1 MRKAKPYLN
10 KKRYWGNFE
19 RFAAVGGKR
28 EPLIPKGQTIATDN
42 PVVAQRLFDERWA
55 QLERALDRHQNGLPV
70 IVESPRGVTLVDY
83 AVRYLSRLGA
93 KRNTKGEPL
102 HPKRGLD
109 RRKRSITACLETP
122 TMQRVQFFS
131 RLEPEDVDAM
141 VLELGERRKEN
152 GEVLKASTVRS
163 YAMDFSA
170 MLTAAVRDRLLT
182 TNPLPT
188 SETLPQLAERSA
200 LDDGLYLEREE
211 ARALLEHV
219 LPSPQV
225 PYAQALAMTFA
236 YTGMRKEE
244 AMGLLVQDV
253 NFITMEIRVASN
265 EFREGKTTAA
275 VRTVPLWP
283 KLAAVLEPL
292 VRNRPGSALVFPSV
306 VAPQVANR
314 KKQQPIESIDGTLA
328 AAARRA
334 GIRKEVTHH
343 TLRHTYVSARLQ
355 MQHRTV
361 TGTLVPVDPRLI
373 VHEIGHADEELIR
386 TVYGHHTR
394 KRVDQVELDY
404 YEVLPDVEEAKRRA
418 KAARGE
424 RIRAGLAAR
433 KARGETRRSP
443 GEGSVTLS
451 LWPEQQRKRKS
462 YAHVIRTHARS
473 QQLTEAELTTLLG
486 ATPAETTAI
495 MRGDLS
501 RLPLERMQQYAAKI
515 ARAA

>member
-1 MRKAKPYLN
+1 VRQAKPYFN
-10 KKRYWGNFE
+10 GRRFWGNFE

-28 EPLIPKGQTIATDN
+28 EPLIPEGHQHATDD

-55 QLERALDRHQNGLPV
+55 KLTRALDQHRNGLPV
-70 IVESPRGVTLVDY
+70 VIANPRGVTLVDY
-83 AVRYLSRLGA
+83 AVRYLTRLGA
-93 KRNTKGEPL
+93 KRNTKGEPV

-131 RLEPEDVDAM
+131 RLEPEYLDAM
-141 VLELGERRKEN
+141 ILELGERRQEN
-152 GEVLKASTVRS
+152 GELLKASTVRS

-170 MLTAAVRDRLLT
+170 MLTAAVRDRLLI

-188 SETLPQLAERSA
+188 SESLPQLAERSA

-211 ARALLEHV
+211 MRPLLEHV
-219 LPSPQV
+219 LPSRQV

-236 YTGMRKEE
+236 YTGMRREE
-244 AMGLLVQDV
+244 VMGLLVQDV
-253 NFITMEIRVASN
+253 NFITMEIRVAPN
-265 EFREGKTTAA
+265 KFRKGKTTSAE
-275 VRTVPLWP
+275 RTVPLWP

-292 VRNRPGSALVFPSV
+292 VSNRPGNALVFPSV
-306 VAPQVANR
+306 IAPQRSTRNTH
-314 KKQQPIESIDGTLA
+314 QPIESIDGTLA

-343 TLRHTYVSARLQ
+343 TLRHSYVSARLQ

-361 TGTLVPVDPRLI
+361 TGTLVPVDPRLV
-373 VHEIGHADEELIR
+373 VHEIGHADEEMIR
-386 TVYGHHTR
+386 KVYGHHTR
-394 KRVDQVELDY
+394 KRVDQVELDF
-404 YEVLPDVEEAKRRA
+404 YEVLADLEEAKRRA

-424 RIRAGLAAR
+424 RIRAGHAAR
-433 KARGETRRSP
+433 KARGETRRAR
-443 GEGSVTLS
+443 GEGAVALS
-451 LWPEQQRKRKS
+451 LKPDQQRKRKG
-462 YAHVIRTHARS
+462 YAHVIRTHARAH
-473 QQLTEAELTTLLG
+473 QLTEAELAALLG
-486 ATPAETTAI
+486 ATPAETSAI
-495 MRGDLS
+495 MRGDLG